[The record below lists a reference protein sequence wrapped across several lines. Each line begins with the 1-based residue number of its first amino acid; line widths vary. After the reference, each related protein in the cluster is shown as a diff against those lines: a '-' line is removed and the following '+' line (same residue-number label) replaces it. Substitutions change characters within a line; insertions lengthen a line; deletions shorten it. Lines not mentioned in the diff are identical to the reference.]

1 MTKTEFEKILDVCCE
16 QLTREAR
23 ESVFKTSAQFEN
35 RVREVLSV
43 LTKDNTSFEIDF
55 NPHPQ
60 AFPDIA
66 MGEYGVEVKFTLND
80 TWRSIA
86 NSVLETQRINEVKH
100 IYIVFGK
107 MGGLPE
113 VRWGEYEQSVIH
125 VRTSHVPRFE
135 VELPSDK
142 AVVKESLFSQMGI
155 CYDDFRKLEMQEKMK
170 YIRAYARKIHPDG
183 RLWWVEEREYSD
195 EHTTPIQA
203 RLYTNLSIEE
213 KTRLRAEAALLCPS
227 IVKSGRSRN
236 KYDDMVLY
244 LLTYHGVLCHQA
256 RDLFSAGS
264 VANPKND
271 DEGGIYIERALK
283 LIEAEMRDA
292 ALRMDDALFVE
303 YWGESVP
310 PEKRIKRW
318 LEKADELAKDWIPSK
333 ILYGYPFSSAEQKNQ
348 QLRPG
353 AAEGGD
359 QSHGVRSGS
368 KIRQGRLGG
377 TSWAGHDK
385 CPG

>member
-1 MTKTEFEKILDVCCE
+1 MTKNEFEEILNKCCA
-16 QLTREAR
+16 QLTEEAR
-23 ESVFKTSAQFEN
+23 TTGFKTSAQFET

-43 LTKDNTSFEIDF
+43 ITKDDETFEIDF
-55 NPHPQ
+55 TPHPQ

-86 NSVLETQRINEVKH
+86 NSVLETQRIDEVKH
-100 IYIVFGK
+100 IYVVFGK
-107 MGGLPE
+107 MGGVPE

-135 VELPSDK
+135 IELPSEK
-142 AVVKESLFSQMGI
+142 TEVKESLFEQMGI
-155 CYDDFRKLEMQEKMK
+155 RYDDFRKLDMQDKMK

-183 RLWWVEEREYSD
+183 RLWWVEDKEDSD
-195 EHTTPIQA
+195 EHTTPVQA
-203 RLYTNLSIEE
+203 RLYTNLTTDE

-271 DEGGIYIERALK
+271 DAGGIYIERALK
-283 LIEAEMRDA
+283 LIESEMKAA

-318 LEKADELAKDWIPSK
+318 LEKADELATEWVPSK
-333 ILYGYPFSSAEQKNQ
+333 SLFLE
-348 QLRPG
+348 
-353 AAEGGD
+353 
-359 QSHGVRSGS
+359 
-368 KIRQGRLGG
+368 
-377 TSWAGHDK
+377 
-385 CPG
+385 

>member
-1 MTKTEFEKILDVCCE
+1 MTKEEFEKILDGCCE
-16 QLTREAR
+16 QLTTEAR
-23 ESVFKTSAQFEN
+23 TTGFTNATQFEN
-35 RVREVLSV
+35 RVREVLRD
-43 LTKDNTSFEIDF
+43 LTIEDTSFEIDF
-55 NPHPQ
+55 NSPAQ

-66 MGEYGVEVKFTLND
+66 MGEYGVEVKFTLGD
-80 TWRSIA
+80 TWRSVA
-86 NSVLETQRINEVKH
+86 NSVLETQRVEAVKH

-142 AVVKESLFSQMGI
+142 AAVKESLFEQMGI
-155 CYDDFRKLEMQEKMK
+155 KYDEFRKLDMQEKMK
-170 YIRAYARKIHPDG
+170 FIRAYARKIHPDG
-183 RLWWVEEREYSD
+183 RLWWIEDKDTD
-195 EHTTPIQA
+195 EHTVPIQA
-203 RLYTNLSIEE
+203 RLYTNLTTDE

-227 IVKSGRSRN
+227 IVKSGRTRN

-283 LIEAEMRDA
+283 LIESDMKQA
-292 ALRMDDALFVE
+292 AQTMDDALFVE

-310 PEKRIKRW
+310 PEKRINKW
-318 LEKADELAKDWIPSK
+318 LDKADALAQDWIPSK
-333 ILYGYPFSSAEQKNQ
+333 SLF
-348 QLRPG
+348 L
-353 AAEGGD
+353 D
-359 QSHGVRSGS
+359 
-368 KIRQGRLGG
+368 
-377 TSWAGHDK
+377 
-385 CPG
+385 

>member
-1 MTKTEFEKILDVCCE
+1 MTKNEFEDILDICCE
-16 QLTREAR
+16 RLTEEAR
-23 ESVFKTSAQFEN
+23 STGFKTSSQFEN
-35 RVREVLSV
+35 RVREVLSEITV
-43 LTKDNTSFEIDF
+43 DDESIQIDF

-100 IYIVFGK
+100 IYVVFGK
-107 MGGLPE
+107 MGGIPE

-135 VELPSDK
+135 IELPSEK
-142 AVVKESLFSQMGI
+142 AEPKESLFLQMGI
-155 CYDDFRKLEMQEKMK
+155 RYDEFRKLDMQDKMK

-183 RLWWVEEREYSD
+183 RLWWVEDKEDSD

-203 RLYTNLSIEE
+203 RLYTNLATEE

-271 DEGGIYIERALK
+271 DEGGLYIERALK
-283 LIEAEMRDA
+283 LIEHEMKDA

-310 PEKRIKRW
+310 PELRIKRW
-318 LEKADELAKDWIPSK
+318 LEKADELATGWTPSK
-333 ILYGYPFSSAEQKNQ
+333 SLF
-348 QLRPG
+348 L
-353 AAEGGD
+353 D
-359 QSHGVRSGS
+359 
-368 KIRQGRLGG
+368 
-377 TSWAGHDK
+377 
-385 CPG
+385 

>member
-1 MTKTEFEKILDVCCE
+1 MTKNEFEEILNKCCT
-16 QLTREAR
+16 QLTDEAR
-23 ESVFKTSAQFEN
+23 TTVFKSSAQFEN
-35 RVREVLSV
+35 RVREVLADI
-43 LTKDNTSFEIDF
+43 TENDETFQIDF

-66 MGEYGVEVKFTLND
+66 MDEYGVEVKFTLND

-86 NSVLETQRINEVKH
+86 NSVLETQRIDEVKH
-100 IYIVFGK
+100 IYVVFGK
-107 MGGLPE
+107 MGGVPE

-135 VELPSDK
+135 IELPSEK
-142 AVVKESLFSQMGI
+142 AELKESLFKQMGI
-155 CYDDFRKLEMQEKMK
+155 RYDDFRKLDMQDKMK

-183 RLWWVEEREYSD
+183 RLWWVEDKEDSD
-195 EHTTPIQA
+195 EHTTPVQA
-203 RLYTNLSIEE
+203 RLYTNLTTEE

-283 LIEAEMRDA
+283 LIESEMKAA

-310 PEKRIKRW
+310 PEKRISRW
-318 LEKADELAKDWIPSK
+318 LEKADELATEWVPSK
-333 ILYGYPFSSAEQKNQ
+333 SLFLE
-348 QLRPG
+348 
-353 AAEGGD
+353 
-359 QSHGVRSGS
+359 
-368 KIRQGRLGG
+368 
-377 TSWAGHDK
+377 
-385 CPG
+385 

>member
-1 MTKTEFEKILDVCCE
+1 MNKEQFEKILDRCCSM
-16 QLTREAR
+16 LTEEAKN
-23 ESVFKTSAQFEN
+23 SLFKTSAQFEN
-35 RVREVLSV
+35 RVREVLDIIGKENSE
-43 LTKDNTSFEIDF
+43 FQIDF

-86 NSVLETQRINEVKH
+86 NSVLETQRIDSVKH
-100 IYIVFGK
+100 IYVVFGK
-107 MGGLPE
+107 MGGIPE

-135 VELPSDK
+135 IELPPESGE
-142 AVVKESLFSQMGI
+142 AKESLFKQMGI
-155 CYDDFRKLEMQEKMK
+155 RYVDFRKLDMQDKMK
-170 YIRAYARKIHPDG
+170 YIRSYARKIHPDG
-183 RLWWVEEREYSD
+183 RLWWIEDSNGSD
-195 EHTTPIQA
+195 QHTTPIQA
-203 RLYTNLSIEE
+203 RLYTNLTTEE

-271 DEGGIYIERALK
+271 DAGGIYIERALK
-283 LIEAEMRDA
+283 LIEEEMKKA
-292 ALRMDDALFVE
+292 ALTMDDALFVE

-310 PEKRIKRW
+310 PELRIKRW
-318 LEKADELAKDWIPSK
+318 LEKADQLATEWTPSK
-333 ILYGYPFSSAEQKNQ
+333 SLF
-348 QLRPG
+348 R
-353 AAEGGD
+353 D
-359 QSHGVRSGS
+359 
-368 KIRQGRLGG
+368 
-377 TSWAGHDK
+377 
-385 CPG
+385 